1 MGILSLEPL
10 TPKAKLHTLKH
21 VRPRSDWAVFDDVPV
36 VLVELDSGTKTQAL
50 STARMTKSSASTT
63 DSHGDKPMK
72 TNITLDMAR
81 GLAYAAVVVRTTN
94 IALKTNNY
102 CLPYI
107 WVSKMWHASCYVV
120 YQSGADV
127 CLVSL
132 SSLNGEVDILV

>member
-1 MGILSLEPL
+1 MGILNLEPL

-21 VRPRSDWAVFDDVPV
+21 VRPRSDWAIFDDVPV
-36 VLVELDSGTKTQAL
+36 VLVELDSGTRTQAL
-50 STARMTKSSASTT
+50 STARASTT
-63 DSHGDKPMK
+63 DSHGDKRMK

-81 GLAYAAVVVRTTN
+81 GLAYAAVVVRSTN
-94 IALKTNNY
+94 IALKINNY

-107 WVSKMWHASCYVV
+107 WVSKLWHASCYVV